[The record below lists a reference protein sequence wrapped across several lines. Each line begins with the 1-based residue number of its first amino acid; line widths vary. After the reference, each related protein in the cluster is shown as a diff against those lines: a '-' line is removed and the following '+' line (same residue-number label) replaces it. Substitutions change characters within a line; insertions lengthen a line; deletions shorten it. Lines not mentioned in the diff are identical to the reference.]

1 MWLSLALQLALAADP
16 APEVAGTQPSKR
28 PATAPV
34 IKKVTHD
41 AAWYSEALRGLDE
54 PYPASFRFLE
64 HQGAWHT
71 PFNRP
76 GMVGPYDLRGWHSR
90 RAPHR

>member
-16 APEVAGTQPSKR
+16 APEVAGTSPSTR

-41 AAWYSEALRGLDE
+41 GAWYSQALRGVDE